1 MKRIPKAPF
10 FEIGPKCYI
19 YGDAV
24 LRLAMAAEA
33 AAEKYDVDII
43 FTAPFTEIREI
54 AKNTKRII
62 VSAPHMDPLYP
73 GRGISKILPEA
84 IRAAGARAVMLN
96 HAEHPLDFR
105 TLQAT
110 IARAEEVGLATVV
123 CADSVAEARAIAQLH
138 PTVIIAEPSELIG
151 TGKTSDLEYIRSS
164 TAAIKAVDPLVL
176 VLQAAG
182 VSTPEDVYRN
192 IAAGADA
199 TGTTSGVVKAAD
211 PEATLEAMIRE
222 VRRAYD
228 ETHKESFK

>member
-54 AKNTKRII
+54 AKNTSRLI
-62 VSAPHMDPLYP
+62 VSAPHMDPLHP

-110 IARAEEVGLATVV
+110 IARAEELELATVV

-151 TGKTSDLEYIRSS
+151 TGKTSDLGYIRSS
-164 TAAIKAVDPLVL
+164 TAAIKEVDPKVL

-182 VSTPEDVYRN
+182 VSTPEDAYRN

-228 ETHKESFK
+228 ETHEKS